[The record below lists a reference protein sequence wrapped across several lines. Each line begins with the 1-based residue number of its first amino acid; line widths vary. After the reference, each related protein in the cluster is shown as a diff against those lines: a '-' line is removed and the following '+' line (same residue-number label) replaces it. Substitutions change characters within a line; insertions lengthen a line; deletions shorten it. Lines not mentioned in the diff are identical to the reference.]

1 MTTTDGGKD
10 SVPGTTIDP
19 AQFPAL
25 KDLHRP
31 GSRKKVPYIGQLEAA
46 DCGAACLCMALR
58 YHGKSVRLDEV
69 RAAAGTTANGTDA
82 LGLLRAAAKFGL
94 AGRGLRLE
102 VDHLGQL
109 DPGAILHWEFNHFV
123 VFERVSSKGVHI
135 VDPAMGRRTVPF
147 ERVKTS
153 FTGVAIELR
162 PGDRFE
168 KGGDAKSLVG
178 TYFRKVMGETSGLP
192 RIIVASV
199 LLQVF
204 GLAGP
209 ALTGLIID
217 RVIPRGDLDLLAIV
231 LIGMAGIQV
240 FQLITSMMRAH
251 LLLDLRTRV
260 GLRMTLG
267 FLDHLTSLPYA
278 FFQRRSTGDLM
289 MRVNSNEDIREI
301 FTSTTMSAILDGF
314 MVVIYLVL
322 LFVAS
327 AKMALLAMGLALL
340 EIVVYWL
347 ARRRVRELVAQ
358 SLETSARSSSFL
370 LQMLAGIETLK
381 LAGAEGRSVQRWS
394 NLLVD
399 NTNVSLARGRLQVKT
414 DAIVGTVGMISPLA
428 IMSLGATLV
437 VNGDLTLGTM
447 MAVNGLASSFITP
460 VGSLVGALIHIAE
473 IKGYIERI
481 DDVLSQKR
489 EDKGDELSPGR
500 LSGRI
505 ELRDV
510 DFRYDEELPL
520 VVQKTSIVIEP
531 GQTVALVGTSG
542 SGKSTL
548 AKLLLGLYRPTSGA
562 ILYDGKNL
570 AQLDL
575 RVVRRQLGIVPQS
588 PYFFDQSIRE
598 NIALVNPETPL
609 ERVVTAARMA
619 CMHDH
624 IAGMRMSYEARLAD
638 RGESMSGGQRQRIA
652 LARALVHN
660 PAILL
665 LDEATSSLD
674 AETEK
679 KVMENLRSV
688 RATKI
693 IIAHRLSTIADADV
707 ILCLDKGQIME
718 RGSHAELIARQ
729 GFYYRLVSAQLTYGP
744 DGSAQLSEHV
754 DPNAKVV
761 HEPREGRAASSSSS
775 ALPVAGAHRSASPL
789 VAAGGA
795 SVAAGERRLFRPAPR
810 R

>member
-1 MTTTDGGKD
+1 MTTTDREA
-10 SVPGTTIDP
+10 P
-19 AQFPAL
+19 ATPVDADRFPAL
-25 KDLHRP
+25 QELHRP
-31 GSRKKVPYIGQLEAA
+31 GRRKKVPYIAQMEAA
-46 DCGAACLCMALR
+46 DCGAACLCMVLR
-58 YHGKSVRLDEV
+58 YHGRTVRLDEA
-69 RAAAGTTANGTDA
+69 RAAAGTSANGTDA
-82 LGLLRAAAKFGL
+82 LGILRAAARFGM

-102 VDHLGQL
+102 VDHLGSL

-123 VFERVSSKGVHI
+123 VFERATANGIVI
-135 VDPAMGRRTVPF
+135 VDPAMGRRTVPL
-147 ERVKTS
+147 ERVRTS

-168 KGGDAKSLVG
+168 PGGDEKSLVG
-178 TYFRKVMGETSGLP
+178 TYFRKVMNETTGLG
-192 RIIVASV
+192 RVLVASV
-199 LLQVF
+199 LLQLF

-209 ALTGLIID
+209 ALTGMIID
-217 RVIPRGDLDLLAIV
+217 RVIPRGDLDLLTVV
-231 LIGMAGIQV
+231 LVGMAGIQV
-240 FQLITSMMRAH
+240 FQLVTSMMRAH

-267 FLDHLTSLPYA
+267 FLDHLTALPYG

-301 FTSTTMSAILDGF
+301 FTSTTMSALLDGL

-327 AKMALLAMGLALL
+327 SKMALLAMGLAAM
-340 EIVVYWL
+340 EISVYAL

-358 SLETSARSSSFL
+358 GLETSARSSSFL

-381 LAGAEGRSVQRWS
+381 LAGAETRAVQRWS

-399 NTNVSLARGRLQVKT
+399 NINVSLARGRLQVKT
-414 DAIVGTVGMISPLA
+414 DAVVGLVGMVSPLA

-437 VNGDLTLGTM
+437 VRGELTLGTM
-447 MAVNGLASSFITP
+447 MAVNSLATSFINP
-460 VGSLVGALIHIAE
+460 LGALIAALIRVQE
-473 IKGYIERI
+473 IKGYVERI

-489 EDKGDELSPGR
+489 EDRVDAQAPGR

-505 ELRDV
+505 ELRDIE
-510 DFRYDEELPL
+510 FRYDDDGPL
-520 VVQKTSIVIEP
+520 VVQKSSLTVEP

-548 AKLLLGLYRPTSGA
+548 AKLMLGLYRPLGGSV
-562 ILYDGKNL
+562 LFDGRSL

-575 RVVRRQLGIVPQS
+575 RAVRRQLGIVPQS

-598 NIALVNPETPL
+598 NIALVNPEAPL
-609 ERVVTAARMA
+609 DRVITAARAA
-619 CMHDH
+619 CMHEH
-624 IAGMRMSYEARLAD
+624 ITGMRMGYEARLAD

-665 LDEATSSLD
+665 LDEATSHLD
-674 AETEK
+674 AETERQ
-679 KVMENLRSV
+679 VMANLRSV

-693 IIAHRLSTIADADV
+693 VIAHRLSTIADADV
-707 ILCLDKGQIME
+707 ILCLDQGRIVE
-718 RGSHAELIARQ
+718 RGTHAELLAAR
-729 GFYYRLVSAQLTYGP
+729 GFYYRLVAAQLTHAEVS
-744 DGSAQLSEHV
+744 DGSRADRPAS
-754 DPNAKVV
+754 ASA
-761 HEPREGRAASSSSS
+761 PRSGARLHSS
-775 ALPVAGAHRSASPL
+775 A
-789 VAAGGA
+789 GGT
-795 SVAAGERRLFRPAPR
+795 
-810 R
+810 